1 MAKKVDEQLWV
12 RVLELEQ
19 ALKEQEK
26 QTKQS
31 IDELAQQ
38 YHDNHNHLPAL
49 DQLRINMRNR
59 KKRVSMAYLVALFS
73 MVSCFMV
80 LIVC

>member
-26 QTKQS
+26 QTKQR
-31 IDELAQQ
+31 IDELGQQ
-38 YHDNHNHLPAL
+38 YHDHHNHLPVL
-49 DQLRINMRNR
+49 
-59 KKRVSMAYLVALFS
+59 
-73 MVSCFMV
+73 CF
-80 LIVC
+80 ICAAIGTFCAFQFFR

>member
-26 QTKQS
+26 QTKQR
-31 IDELAQQ
+31 IDELGQQ
-38 YHDNHNHLPAL
+38 YHEHHNYLP
-49 DQLRINMRNR
+49 
-59 KKRVSMAYLVALFS
+59 VF
-73 MVSCFMV
+73 CFICAV
-80 LIVC
+80 IGTFCAFQFFR

>member
-26 QTKQS
+26 QTKQR
-31 IDELAQQ
+31 IDELEQQ
-38 YHDNHNHLPAL
+38 YHDNHNHLPGL
-49 DQLRINMRNR
+49 
-59 KKRVSMAYLVALFS
+59 
-73 MVSCFMV
+73 CFICAV
-80 LIVC
+80 IGTFCAFQFFR

>member
-26 QTKQS
+26 QTKQR
-31 IDELAQQ
+31 IDELGQQ
-38 YHDNHNHLPAL
+38 YHDHHNHLP
-49 DQLRINMRNR
+49 
-59 KKRVSMAYLVALFS
+59 VF
-73 MVSCFMV
+73 CFICAV
-80 LIVC
+80 IGTFCAFQFFR

>member
-26 QTKQS
+26 QTKQR
-31 IDELAQQ
+31 IDELGQQ
-38 YHDNHNHLPAL
+38 YNYHHLPAL
-49 DQLRINMRNR
+49 
-59 KKRVSMAYLVALFS
+59 
-73 MVSCFMV
+73 CFICAV
-80 LIVC
+80 IGTFCAFQFFR

>member
-26 QTKQS
+26 QTKQR
-31 IDELAQQ
+31 IDELGQ
-38 YHDNHNHLPAL
+38 
-49 DQLRINMRNR
+49 
-59 KKRVSMAYLVALFS
+59 
-73 MVSCFMV
+73 
-80 LIVC
+80 

>member
-26 QTKQS
+26 QTKQR
-31 IDELAQQ
+31 IDELGQQ
-38 YHDNHNHLPAL
+38 YNERHNYLPG
-49 DQLRINMRNR
+49 
-59 KKRVSMAYLVALFS
+59 F
-73 MVSCFMV
+73 CFICAV
-80 LIVC
+80 IGTFCAFQFFR

>member
-38 YHDNHNHLPAL
+38 YNDNHNHLPAL

-80 LIVC
+80 LIIC

>member
-49 DQLRINMRNR
+49 
-59 KKRVSMAYLVALFS
+59 
-73 MVSCFMV
+73 CFICAV
-80 LIVC
+80 IGTICAFQFFR